1 MVPIQLNKMEK
12 EKQRST
18 IIIEFEKAIKERIS
32 NDSLSFLY
40 QKLFFEFFISEE
52 ELENILEEYR
62 EVFLKEPDDWFR
74 QFHKM
79 IRQCDFFHGHY
90 TKTVDIL
97 TEEERKRRDFLIKS
111 RVISKEMPEAEEL
124 RKLNSKYRSQKEVP
138 VGGIA
143 DVFLYELIHI
153 DSKNELKHVM
163 EITFKICS

>member
-1 MVPIQLNKMEK
+1 MEK

-40 QKLFFEFFISEE
+40 QKLFFGFFISEE

-97 TEEERKRRDFLIKS
+97 TEEEIKRRNYLLDYF
-111 RVISKEMPEAEEL
+111 SKQETLFRDNKTPEAEEL

-143 DVFLYELIHI
+143 DVFLYELINI